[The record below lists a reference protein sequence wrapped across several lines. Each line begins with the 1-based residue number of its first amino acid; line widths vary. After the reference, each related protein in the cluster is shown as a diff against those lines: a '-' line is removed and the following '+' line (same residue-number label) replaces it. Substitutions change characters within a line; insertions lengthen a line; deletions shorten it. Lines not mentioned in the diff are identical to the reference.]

1 MILLDRMLV
10 GGLKFVF
17 GKIAT
22 AVDQELNDDSAL
34 REQLLAAQMRLELGE
49 LSQQEFDAIEADV
62 LVRLREIHE
71 RRTGGPSGPIE
82 FKRDGDEA
90 LTVDAQ
96 FGGDEDD
103 ASRR

>member
-1 MILLDRMLV
+1 MIILDRLLV

-49 LSQQEFDAIEADV
+49 LSPAEFDAIEAGV
-62 LVRLREIHE
+62 LARLREIHE

-90 LTVDAQ
+90 LTVDAR
-96 FGGDEDD
+96 FGGDDED
-103 ASRR
+103 AFGR